1 MTPEQRNWIKDFI
14 GNEKVRKHFAA
25 GEISLMEQ
33 CHGTSL
39 IGQDAYHLVG
49 LLNSISRDSF
59 EPELDAK
66 RAKVII
72 SRIKL

>member
-1 MTPEQRNWIKDFI
+1 MSPEQRDWIKDFAS
-14 GNEKVRKHFAA
+14 NEKVLKHFSP

-33 CHGTSL
+33 CQGTSL
-39 IGQDAYHLVG
+39 LGKDAYTLVS
-49 LLNSISRDSF
+49 LLNSLAKDSF

>member
-1 MTPEQRNWIKDFI
+1 MTPEQREWIKDFI
-14 GNEKVRKHFAA
+14 GNEKVRKHFSP
-25 GEISLMEQ
+25 GEISLMEK

-39 IGQDAYHLVG
+39 LGRDAYTLVS
-49 LLNSISRDSF
+49 LLNSLAKDSF